1 VDIFS
6 YKDLISTAKSQ
17 EDLQKLLFVFTQV
30 DLPEEADS
38 QQKERFLAG
47 VGGALL
53 PVMYVDKFP
62 NEVENFSVLVEQS
75 TEMKAN
81 WKIVFVGALSGEGG
95 IPPSTGKIEKSFLKM
110 IEDIKRGR
118 FGIYIAFDRNGDIVN
133 FV

>member
-1 VDIFS
+1 MDIFS
-6 YKDLISTAKSQ
+6 YKDLINTAKSQ
-17 EDLQKLLFVFTQV
+17 EHLQKLLFVFTQV

-38 QQKERFLAG
+38 QQKESFLAG

-95 IPPSTGKIEKSFLKM
+95 LPPSTGEIEKSFLKM
-110 IEDIKRGR
+110 IEDIKRGKS
-118 FGIYIAFDRNGDIVN
+118 GIYIAFDHNGDIVN